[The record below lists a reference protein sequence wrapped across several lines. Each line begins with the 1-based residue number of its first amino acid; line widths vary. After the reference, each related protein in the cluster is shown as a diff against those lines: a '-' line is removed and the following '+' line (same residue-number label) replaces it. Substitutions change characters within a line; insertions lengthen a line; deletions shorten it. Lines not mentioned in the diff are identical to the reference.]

1 LPSNQA
7 NKEKELLS
15 QIADGSEPAFR
26 MFYDL
31 YWEKLYNYLMRIIKS
46 PEIAEEIVI
55 DIFLKLWTGRELLQD
70 IRHLDNFLR
79 KVAYN
84 KAMDFFKIAS
94 RDTQLKRVIAHKM
107 AAEEPTGADYRLLDK
122 ESQNI
127 LQQAIRQLS
136 PQRGLIFR
144 LSREEGLTHDEIAQ
158 QLNLSRNTVRNSIAE
173 ALKTI
178 RHYLKDN
185 DIEAFVALGLLFKL

>member
-1 LPSNQA
+1 MPSNQA

-26 MFYDL
+26 VFYDL

-46 PEIAEEIVI
+46 PEITEEIVI

-94 RDTQLKRVIAHKM
+94 RDAQLKRIIAHKM
-107 AAEEPTGADYRLLDK
+107 VAEEPTGADYRLLDK

-127 LQQAIRQLS
+127 LQQAIQQLS
-136 PQRGLIFR
+136 PQRCLIFT
-144 LSREEGLTHDEIAQ
+144 LSREEGLTHDEIAK

-185 DIEAFVALGLLFKL
+185 DIEALVALGVLLKL